1 MGPFNK
7 QSNNKEL
14 DKLVEIVGQYS
25 LIGDDETE
33 EAVTLCRE
41 IGDPAIEALVKMMG
55 RDIESRLDSEN
66 SHRSDNVAF
75 VLGKVGKMSI
85 PALSSAL
92 HISSYAHWA
101 LGMVARLTEDE
112 DVKSEATQ
120 ILFAEVISTDWMRVE
135 AAVKGLGISKDKSAL
150 PVIQAARNSTSSYE
164 IMTACDDAIERLS

>member
-1 MGPFNK
+1 MVLPDEQSKPNK
-7 QSNNKEL
+7 T
-14 DKLVEIVGQYS
+14 DKLVEIVDQYS
-25 LIGDDETE
+25 FIGDDETE
-33 EAVTLCRE
+33 EAVSLCRE

-55 RDIESRLDSEN
+55 KDIESRLDSEN

-101 LGMVARLTEDE
+101 LGIVARLEEDE
-112 DVKSEATQ
+112 AVKREAAD
-120 ILFAEVISTDWMRVE
+120 ILLAEILSPDWMRVE

-150 PVIQAARNSTSSYE
+150 PVVKALRNSTSSYE
-164 IMTACDDAIERLS
+164 IMVACDNAIEKLS